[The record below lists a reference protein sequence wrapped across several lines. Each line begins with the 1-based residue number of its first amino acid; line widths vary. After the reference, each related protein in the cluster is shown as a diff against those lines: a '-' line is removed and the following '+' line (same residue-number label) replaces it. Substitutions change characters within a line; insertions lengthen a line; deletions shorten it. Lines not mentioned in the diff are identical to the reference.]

1 MPSPHLQFIA
11 GWHKIG
17 TAPSADL
24 VKREEA
30 AVFWETRQPSAPP
43 DRLCSFCGKRQGA
56 VQNLIASP
64 APHTCTSCRASAP
77 LLICEECIQHCS
89 SSVKK
94 DKQGQG
100 ASTTAVPLVVPKPTE
115 IKATLDDYVIGQDRA
130 KKVLSVAVHNHY
142 KRILHRDRLKHVEP
156 QKGNILMIGS
166 TGTGKT
172 LLSQTLARILHVPF
186 AIADA
191 TTLTE
196 AGYVGEDVE
205 NVVLKLLQ
213 NCDYDVTRAETG
225 IIYIDEIDKI
235 SRKSENPSL
244 TRDVSGEG
252 VQQALLKLV
261 EGTSCNVPPKGGRK
275 HPEQDC
281 IRVDT
286 TNILFI
292 AGGAFVGLDQI
303 IGQRTMPKR
312 LGFGADPIGVIG
324 GHTEILGRVQSEDL
338 LKFGLIP
345 EFVGRFPVLTTLSDL
360 DVPAFIRVLTEP
372 RNALVKQYQA
382 LFEIEGVDLQ
392 FTDSAV
398 KAVARRAAVMKTGA
412 RALRTIL
419 EEVMLDLM
427 YDVPTLGGVK
437 SVVITEEVIAG
448 IGQPQIVN

>member
-1 MPSPHLQFIA
+1 
-11 GWHKIG
+11 
-17 TAPSADL
+17 
-24 VKREEA
+24 
-30 AVFWETRQPSAPP
+30 VFWETRNPSAKPEQS
-43 DRLCSFCGKRQGA
+43 CAFCGKRQGQ
-56 VQNLIASP
+56 VKNLIASP
-64 APHTCTSCRASAP
+64 TPYTCHSCRTSSV
-77 LLICEECIQHCS
+77 LLICAECIQRS
-89 SSVKK
+89 TDSLTKENA
-94 DKQGQG
+94 GQG
-100 ASTTAVPLVVPKPTE
+100 RAPSPPLVVPKPTE

-130 KKVLSVAVHNHY
+130 KKVLAVAVHNHY
-142 KRILHRDRLKHVEP
+142 KRILNRDRLKHVDL

-186 AIADA
+186 TIADA

-213 NCDYDVTRAETG
+213 SCEYDVKRAETG

-261 EGTSCNVPPKGGRK
+261 EGTICNVPPKGGRK
-275 HPEQDC
+275 HPEQDF

-292 AGGAFVGLDQI
+292 AGGAFVGLDHI
-303 IGQRTMPKR
+303 ITQRTTPKR
-312 LGFGADPIGVIG
+312 LGFEAHDAASEID
-324 GHTEILGRVQSEDL
+324 GHTDVLRRVESDDL

-360 DVPAFIRVLTEP
+360 DVPALIRVLTEP
-372 RNALVKQYQA
+372 RNALVRQYQA
-382 LFEIEGVDLQ
+382 LFELEGIELQ
-392 FTDSAV
+392 FTDSAT
-398 KAVARRAAVMKTGA
+398 KAVARRAALMKTGA

-427 YDVPTLGGVK
+427 YDVPALNTVK
-437 SVVITEEVIAG
+437 SVLITEEVIAG
-448 IGQPQIVN
+448 IGQPKILA

>member
-1 MPSPHLQFIA
+1 MSDESRRTDDGKL
-11 GWHKIG
+11 
-17 TAPSADL
+17 L
-24 VKREEA
+24 Y
-30 AVFWETRQPSAPP
+30 
-43 DRLCSFCGKRQGA
+43 CSFCGKSQHEVRK
-56 VQNLIASP
+56 LIAGPSVFV
-64 APHTCTSCRASAP
+64 CDECVELCNDIIREELEDRA
-77 LLICEECIQHCS
+77 
-89 SSVKK
+89 
-94 DKQGQG
+94 DK
-100 ASTTAVPLVVPKPTE
+100 ARDKLPKPQE
-115 IKATLDDYVIGQDRA
+115 IRKVLDEYVIGQDRA

-142 KRILHRDRLKHVEP
+142 KRIVNRERLKHVDLE
-156 QKGNILMIGS
+156 KGNILMIGS

-186 AIADA
+186 TIADA
-191 TTLTE
+191 TALTE

-213 NCDYDVTRAETG
+213 SCEYDVARAETG

-261 EGTSCNVPPKGGRK
+261 EGTVCNVPPKGGRK
-275 HPEQDC
+275 HPEQDY

-292 AGGAFVGLDQI
+292 AGGAFVGLDALI
-303 IGQRTMPKR
+303 AQRTTPKR
-312 LGFGADPIGVIG
+312 LGFGALIPAGELN
-324 GHTEILGRVQSEDL
+324 GHSEVLRCVQSEDL

-345 EFVGRFPVLTTLSDL
+345 EFVGRFPVLTTLADL
-360 DVPAFIRVLTEP
+360 DVPALIRVLSEP
-372 RNALVKQYQA
+372 RNALIKQYQA
-382 LFEIEGVDLQ
+382 LFEIEGIDLQ
-392 FTDSAV
+392 FTDAAV

-427 YDVPTLGGVK
+427 YDVPALSGVK

-448 IGQPQIVN
+448 IGQPKILA

>member
-1 MPSPHLQFIA
+1 
-11 GWHKIG
+11 
-17 TAPSADL
+17 
-24 VKREEA
+24 
-30 AVFWETRQPSAPP
+30 VFWETRQPSSPP
-43 DRLCSFCGKRQGA
+43 DPLCSFCGKRQGA
-56 VQNLIASP
+56 ARNLIASP
-64 APHTCTSCRASAP
+64 APYTCNSCRTTSA
-77 LLICEECIQHCS
+77 LLICDECLQHCS
-89 SSVKK
+89 ASLKK
-94 DKQGQG
+94 DNGVQG
-100 ASTTAVPLVVPKPTE
+100 SHTSVPLVVPKPTE
-115 IKATLDDYVIGQDRA
+115 IKATLDNYVIGQDRA

-142 KRILHRDRLKHVEP
+142 KRILNRDRLKHVDL

-186 AIADA
+186 TIADA
-191 TTLTE
+191 TALTE

-205 NVVLKLLQ
+205 TVVLKLLQ
-213 NCDYDVTRAETG
+213 NCDYDVSRAETG

-261 EGTSCNVPPKGGRK
+261 EGTICNVPPKGGRK
-275 HPEQDC
+275 HPEQDY

-312 LGFGADPIGVIG
+312 LGFGASDPTSGID
-324 GHTEILGRVQSEDL
+324 GHTDVLRHVRSEDL

-360 DVPAFIRVLTEP
+360 DVPALIRVLTEP

-382 LFEIEGVDLQ
+382 LFEIEGVDLK

-398 KAVARRAAVMKTGA
+398 KAAARRAALMKTGA

-427 YDVPTLGGVK
+427 YEIPAHGGVK

-448 IGQPQIVN
+448 IGQPQILT

>member
-1 MPSPHLQFIA
+1 MFWDRAHS
-11 GWHKIG
+11 
-17 TAPSADL
+17 S
-24 VKREEA
+24 REPGPA
-30 AVFWETRQPSAPP
+30 CW
-43 DRLCSFCGKRQGA
+43 FCGKSETAAR
-56 VQNLIASP
+56 NLIASP
-64 APHTCTSCRASAP
+64 AEHSCKSCGVTSR
-77 LLICEECIQHCS
+77 LLICEECLQRSLATDRPGHDATS
-89 SSVKK
+89 SLPS
-94 DKQGQG
+94 
-100 ASTTAVPLVVPKPTE
+100 AIPKPTD
-115 IKATLDDYVIGQDRA
+115 IKAMLDEFVVGQERA
-130 KKVLSVAVHNHY
+130 KKVLAVAVHNHY
-142 KRILHRDRLKHVEP
+142 KRIVNRDRLKHVGL

-213 NCDYDVTRAETG
+213 NCDYDVPRAETG

-235 SRKSENPSL
+235 SRKSESPSL

-261 EGTSCNVPPKGGRK
+261 EGTTCNVPQKGGRK
-275 HPEQDC
+275 HPEQEF

-292 AGGAFVGLDQI
+292 AGGAFVGLDHI
-303 IGQRTMPKR
+303 IAERTIPKR
-312 LGFGADPIGVIG
+312 LGFETHDPSAGID
-324 GHTEILGRVQSEDL
+324 GHTEILGRVRSEDL

-345 EFVGRFPVLTTLSDL
+345 EFVGRFPVLTTLADL
-360 DVPAFIRVLTEP
+360 DVPALIRVLTEP

-382 LFEIEGVDLQ
+382 LFEIEGVDLK
-392 FTDSAV
+392 FSDSAV
-398 KAVARRAAVMKTGA
+398 RAVARRAALMKTGA

-427 YDVPTLGGVK
+427 YEVPAMGGVK
-437 SVVITEEVIAG
+437 SVEITEDVIAG
-448 IGQPQIVN
+448 TAQPRLVS

>member
-1 MPSPHLQFIA
+1 MFWDTRHPSQKSGRSCA
-11 GWHKIG
+11 
-17 TAPSADL
+17 
-24 VKREEA
+24 
-30 AVFWETRQPSAPP
+30 
-43 DRLCSFCGKRQGA
+43 FCGKPEET
-56 VQNLIASP
+56 VQKLIASP
-64 APHTCTSCRASAP
+64 AQHICHSCRAAST
-77 LLICEECIQHCS
+77 LLICEECVQRWGRSMAKDHGTQESAS
-89 SSVKK
+89 SL
-94 DKQGQG
+94 
-100 ASTTAVPLVVPKPTE
+100 PLTVPKPTE
-115 IKATLDDYVIGQDRA
+115 IRATLDDYVIGQDRA
-130 KKVLSVAVHNHY
+130 KKVLAVAVHNHY
-142 KRILHRDRLKHVEP
+142 KRILNRERLTHVDL

-172 LLSQTLARILHVPF
+172 LLSQTLARLLHVPF
-186 AIADA
+186 TIADA

-213 NCDYDVTRAETG
+213 SCDYDVARAETG

-261 EGTSCNVPPKGGRK
+261 EGTVCNVPQKGGRK
-275 HPEQDC
+275 HPEQEY

-303 IGQRTMPKR
+303 IAQRTMPKR
-312 LGFGADPIGVIG
+312 LGFGADVPPSAID
-324 GHTEILGRVQSEDL
+324 GHTEILRHVRSEDL

-345 EFVGRFPVLTTLSDL
+345 EFVGRFPILTTLADL
-360 DVPAFIRVLTEP
+360 DVPALIRVLTEP

-382 LFEIEGVDLQ
+382 LFEIEGVELQ
-392 FTDSAV
+392 FTESAL
-398 KAVARRAAVMKTGA
+398 KAVARRAALMKTGA

-427 YDVPTLGGVK
+427 YDIPAMAGVK
-437 SVVITEEVIAG
+437 SVVITEEVITG
-448 IGQPQIVN
+448 IGQPQIVT

>member
-1 MPSPHLQFIA
+1 M
-11 GWHKIG
+11 
-17 TAPSADL
+17 
-24 VKREEA
+24 
-30 AVFWETRQPSAPP
+30 FWDQRHSTQKP
-43 DRLCSFCGKRQGA
+43 DRRCSFCGKPQDAGRTLVTNSEPFA
-56 VQNLIASP
+56 
-64 APHTCTSCRASAP
+64 CTSCRNPAAVS
-77 LLICEECIQHCS
+77 ICEECIQRCS
-89 SSVKK
+89 LSLAKNRPPDS
-94 DKQGQG
+94 QTS
-100 ASTTAVPLVVPKPTE
+100 ASPLPLVIPKPTD
-115 IKATLDDYVIGQDRA
+115 IKAKLDEYVIGQDRA

-142 KRILHRDRLKHVEP
+142 KRIVNRERLKHVDLE
-156 QKGNILMIGS
+156 KGNILMIGS

-186 AIADA
+186 TIADA
-191 TTLTE
+191 TALTE

-213 NCDYDVTRAETG
+213 SCDYDVARAETG

-261 EGTSCNVPPKGGRK
+261 EGTVCNVPPKGGRK
-275 HPEQDC
+275 HPEQDY

-292 AGGAFVGLDQI
+292 AGGAFVGLDAMI
-303 IGQRTMPKR
+303 AQRTMPKR
-312 LGFGADPIGVIG
+312 LGFDAMAPG
-324 GHTEILGRVQSEDL
+324 GELDGHSDVLRCVQSEDL

-345 EFVGRFPVLTTLSDL
+345 EFVGRFPVLTTLTDL
-360 DVPAFIRVLTEP
+360 DVPALIRVLSEP

-382 LFEIEGVDLQ
+382 LFEIEGINLQ
-392 FTDSAV
+392 FTEAAI

-427 YDVPTLGGVK
+427 YDVPALHGVK

-448 IGQPQIVN
+448 IGQPKILA

>member
-1 MPSPHLQFIA
+1 M
-11 GWHKIG
+11 
-17 TAPSADL
+17 
-24 VKREEA
+24 
-30 AVFWETRQPSAPP
+30 FWQTRQPSAPP
-43 DRLCSFCGKRQGA
+43 DRLCSFCGKRPGT
-56 VQNLIASP
+56 VQNLIPSP
-64 APHTCTSCRASAP
+64 TPYTCNSCRTTSA
-77 LLICEECIQHCS
+77 LLICEECVQHCTAS
-89 SSVKK
+89 LNK
-94 DKQGQG
+94 DKQVQDSL
-100 ASTTAVPLVVPKPTE
+100 AAVPLVVPKPTE
-115 IKATLDDYVIGQDRA
+115 IKATLDQYVIGQDRA

-142 KRILHRDRLKHVEP
+142 KRIVNRERLKHVDL

-186 AIADA
+186 TIADA
-191 TTLTE
+191 TALTE

-205 NVVLKLLQ
+205 TVVLKLLQ
-213 NCDYDVTRAETG
+213 NCDYDVPRAETG

-261 EGTSCNVPPKGGRK
+261 EGTICNVPPKGGRK
-275 HPEQDC
+275 HPEQDF

-303 IGQRTMPKR
+303 IAQRTMPKR
-312 LGFGADPIGVIG
+312 LGFGANSLGVEID
-324 GHTEILGRVQSEDL
+324 GHTDVLRPVRSEDL
-338 LKFGLIP
+338 LKSGLIP
-345 EFVGRFPVLTTLSDL
+345 EFVGRFPVFTTLSDL
-360 DVPAFIRVLTEP
+360 DVPALIRVLTEP

-392 FTDSAV
+392 FTDAAL
-398 KAVARRAAVMKTGA
+398 KAAARRAALMKTGA

-427 YDVPTLGGVK
+427 YDIPAHGGVK
-437 SVVITEEVIAG
+437 SVVISEEVSAG
-448 IGQPQIVN
+448 IGQPQILT

>member
-1 MPSPHLQFIA
+1 MFWDTRHPSQ
-11 GWHKIG
+11 K
-17 TAPSADL
+17 
-24 VKREEA
+24 
-30 AVFWETRQPSAPP
+30 P
-43 DRLCSFCGKRQGA
+43 DRLCSFCGQSERA
-56 VQNLIASP
+56 VGHLVESP
-64 APHTCTSCRASAP
+64 MEYTCDSCRNAST
-77 LLICEECIQHCS
+77 LWICEECIQSCS
-89 SSVKK
+89 ASFGQNNGARGTSPTLPSVI
-94 DKQGQG
+94 
-100 ASTTAVPLVVPKPTE
+100 PKPAE
-115 IKATLDDYVIGQDRA
+115 IKATLDEYVIGQERA
-130 KKVLSVAVHNHY
+130 KKVLAVAVHNHY
-142 KRILHRDRLKHVEP
+142 KRILNRDRLKHVDL

-213 NCDYDVTRAETG
+213 SCDYDIARAETG

-261 EGTSCNVPPKGGRK
+261 EGTICNVPQKGGRK
-275 HPEQDC
+275 HPEHEY

-303 IGQRTMPKR
+303 IGQRTIPKR
-312 LGFGADPIGVIG
+312 LGFEAQAPTYVID
-324 GHTEILGRVQSEDL
+324 GHTEILCQVRSEDL

-345 EFVGRFPVLTTLSDL
+345 EFVGRFPVHTTLSDL
-360 DVPAFIRVLTEP
+360 DVPALIRVLTEP
-372 RNALVKQYQA
+372 RNALVRQYQA
-382 LFEIEGVDLQ
+382 LFDLEGVDLR

-398 KAVARRAAVMKTGA
+398 KAVARRAAIMKTGA

-419 EEVMLDLM
+419 EEIMLDLM
-427 YDVPTLGGVK
+427 YDVPSRNGVK
-437 SVVITEEVIAG
+437 SVEITEDVIVG
-448 IGQPQIVN
+448 TGQPHILT

>member
-1 MPSPHLQFIA
+1 L
-11 GWHKIG
+11 
-17 TAPSADL
+17 
-24 VKREEA
+24 
-30 AVFWETRQPSAPP
+30 
-43 DRLCSFCGKRQGA
+43 
-56 VQNLIASP
+56 N
-64 APHTCTSCRASAP
+64 
-77 LLICEECIQHCS
+77 
-89 SSVKK
+89 K
-94 DKQGQG
+94 DKQVQDSLAAG
-100 ASTTAVPLVVPKPTE
+100 PLVVPKPTD
-115 IKATLDDYVIGQDRA
+115 IKATLDQYVIGQDRA

-142 KRILHRDRLKHVEP
+142 KRIVNRERLKHVDL

-186 AIADA
+186 TIADA
-191 TTLTE
+191 TALTE

-205 NVVLKLLQ
+205 TVVLKLLQ
-213 NCDYDVTRAETG
+213 NCDYDVPRAETG

-261 EGTSCNVPPKGGRK
+261 EGTICNVPPKGGRK
-275 HPEQDC
+275 HPEQDF

-303 IGQRTMPKR
+303 IAQRTMPKR
-312 LGFGADPIGVIG
+312 LGFGANSPGVEID
-324 GHTEILGRVQSEDL
+324 GHTDVLRHVRSEDL
-338 LKFGLIP
+338 LKSGLIP
-345 EFVGRFPVLTTLSDL
+345 EFVGRFPVFTTLSDL
-360 DVPAFIRVLTEP
+360 DVPALIRVLTEP

-392 FTDSAV
+392 FTDAAL
-398 KAVARRAAVMKTGA
+398 KAAARRAALMKTGA

-427 YDVPTLGGVK
+427 YDIPAHGGVK

-448 IGQPQIVN
+448 IGQPQILT

>member
-1 MPSPHLQFIA
+1 MFWDTRHPSQKP
-11 GWHKIG
+11 
-17 TAPSADL
+17 
-24 VKREEA
+24 E
-30 AVFWETRQPSAPP
+30 
-43 DRLCSFCGKRQGA
+43 RLCSFCGKRQEAG
-56 VQNLIASP
+56 QHLITGP
-64 APHTCTSCRASAP
+64 APYTCHSCETTST
-77 LLICEECIQHCS
+77 LFICEECVQHCALSLSKDKHNGTEDS
-89 SSVKK
+89 SSFL
-94 DKQGQG
+94 
-100 ASTTAVPLVVPKPTE
+100 PLVIPKPTD
-115 IKATLDDYVIGQDRA
+115 IKAMLDDYVIGQDRA

-142 KRILHRDRLKHVEP
+142 KRIANRERLKHVDL

-186 AIADA
+186 TIADA
-191 TTLTE
+191 TALTE

-205 NVVLKLLQ
+205 NIVLKLLQ
-213 NCDYDVTRAETG
+213 TCEYDVHRAQSG

-261 EGTSCNVPPKGGRK
+261 EGTICNVPPKGGRK
-275 HPEQDC
+275 HPEQDY

-303 IGQRTMPKR
+303 IAQRTMPKR
-312 LGFGADPIGVIG
+312 LGFGAMSAASEID
-324 GHTEILGRVQSEDL
+324 GHTEMLRSVQTEDL

-345 EFVGRFPVLTTLSDL
+345 EFVGRFPVLTTLADL
-360 DVPAFIRVLTEP
+360 DVPALIQVLTEP
-372 RNALVKQYQA
+372 RTALLRQYQA
-382 LFEIEGVDLQ
+382 LFEIEGVELE
-392 FTDSAV
+392 FTDPAV
-398 KAVARRAAVMKTGA
+398 KAIARRAAVMKTGA

-427 YDVPTLGGVK
+427 YEIPALGGVK

-448 IGQPQIVN
+448 IGQPQILT

>member
-1 MPSPHLQFIA
+1 MFWDTRPPSP
-11 GWHKIG
+11 K
-17 TAPSADL
+17 P
-24 VKREEA
+24 E
-30 AVFWETRQPSAPP
+30 
-43 DRLCSFCGKRQGA
+43 RLCSFCGKRQGA
-56 VQNLIASP
+56 SQNLITSP
-64 APHTCTSCRASAP
+64 EPYTCGSCQRTSA
-77 LLICEECIQHCS
+77 LLICEECIRHCAGSITKDNRAQSSS
-89 SSVKK
+89 SSV
-94 DKQGQG
+94 
-100 ASTTAVPLVVPKPTE
+100 PLVIPKPTE
-115 IKATLDDYVIGQDRA
+115 IKATLDNYVVGQERA

-142 KRILHRDRLKHVEP
+142 KRIMNRDRLKNVDL

-186 AIADA
+186 TIADA
-191 TTLTE
+191 TALTE

-213 NCDYDVTRAETG
+213 NCDYDVARAETG

-261 EGTSCNVPPKGGRK
+261 EGTICNVPPKGGRK
-275 HPEQDC
+275 HPEQEY

-303 IGQRTMPKR
+303 IAQRTMPKR
-312 LGFGADPIGVIG
+312 LGFGATEPAAEIE
-324 GHTEILGRVQSEDL
+324 GHTDVLRRVQSEDL

-360 DVPAFIRVLTEP
+360 DVPALIRVLTEP

-382 LFEIEGVDLQ
+382 LFEIEGVELQ
-392 FTDSAV
+392 FTDAAV
-398 KAVARRAAVMKTGA
+398 KAVARRAALMKTGA

-427 YDVPTLGGVK
+427 YDIPALGGVK
-437 SVVITEEVIAG
+437 SVMITEEVIAG
-448 IGQPQIVN
+448 IGQPQILN

>member
-1 MPSPHLQFIA
+1 VFWDTRPPSP
-11 GWHKIG
+11 K
-17 TAPSADL
+17 P
-24 VKREEA
+24 E
-30 AVFWETRQPSAPP
+30 
-43 DRLCSFCGKRQGA
+43 RLCVFCGKSQGT
-56 VQNLIASP
+56 VHNLIPSP
-64 APHTCTSCRASAP
+64 APYTCGACRSSAT
-77 LLICEECIQHCS
+77 LLICEECVRHCAGS
-89 SSVKK
+89 LAK
-94 DKQGQG
+94 DKRAES
-100 ASTTAVPLVVPKPTE
+100 ASSPVPLVIPKPTE
-115 IKATLDDYVIGQDRA
+115 IKATLDEYIIGQDRA

-142 KRILHRDRLKHVEP
+142 KRIVNRDRLKHVDL

-196 AGYVGEDVE
+196 AGYVGDDVE

-213 NCDYDVTRAETG
+213 SCEYDVKRAETG

-261 EGTSCNVPPKGGRK
+261 EGTICNVPPKGGRK
-275 HPEQDC
+275 HPEEDH

-303 IGQRTMPKR
+303 IAQRTMPKR
-312 LGFGADPIGVIG
+312 LGFGASVPEYELD
-324 GHTEILGRVQSEDL
+324 GHTDILRRVQSEDL

-360 DVPAFIRVLTEP
+360 DVPALIRVLTEP

-382 LFEIEGVDLQ
+382 LFEIEGIELR
-392 FTDSAV
+392 FTDAAV
-398 KAVARRAAVMKTGA
+398 KAAACRAAQMKTGA

-427 YDVPTLGGVK
+427 YDVPSLGAVK

-448 IGQPQIVN
+448 VGQPQLLT

>member
-1 MPSPHLQFIA
+1 MFWDRVHPSPEPRPVC
-11 GWHKIG
+11 W
-17 TAPSADL
+17 
-24 VKREEA
+24 
-30 AVFWETRQPSAPP
+30 
-43 DRLCSFCGKRQGA
+43 FCGRSETT
-56 VQNLIASP
+56 VRNLVASP
-64 APHTCTSCRASAP
+64 VEHSCKSCGVISKV
-77 LLICEECIQHCS
+77 LICEECLQRSLNRDRIGQPSTS
-89 SSVKK
+89 SSLPSVI
-94 DKQGQG
+94 
-100 ASTTAVPLVVPKPTE
+100 PKPTD
-115 IKATLDDYVIGQDRA
+115 IKATLDEFVIGQERA
-130 KKVLSVAVHNHY
+130 KKVLAVAVHNHY
-142 KRILHRDRLKHVEP
+142 KRIVNRDRLKHVGL

-213 NCDYDVTRAETG
+213 NCDYDVPRAETG

-235 SRKSENPSL
+235 SRKSESPSL

-261 EGTSCNVPPKGGRK
+261 EGTTCNVPQKGGRK
-275 HPEQDC
+275 HPEQEF

-286 TNILFI
+286 TDILFI
-292 AGGAFVGLDQI
+292 AGGAFVGLDHI
-303 IGQRTMPKR
+303 IAERTMPKR
-312 LGFGADPIGVIG
+312 LGFDMHDPSVGID
-324 GHTEILGRVQSEDL
+324 GHTEILGRVRSEDL

-345 EFVGRFPVLTTLSDL
+345 EFVGRFPVLTTLADL
-360 DVPAFIRVLTEP
+360 DVPALIRVLTEP

-382 LFEIEGVDLQ
+382 LFEIEGVELT
-392 FTDSAV
+392 FSDSAV
-398 KAVARRAAVMKTGA
+398 RAVARRAALMKTGA

-427 YDVPTLGGVK
+427 YEVPAMGSVK
-437 SVVITEEVIAG
+437 SVEITEDVIAG
-448 IGQPQIVN
+448 TAQPRVLS

>member
-1 MPSPHLQFIA
+1 MFWDTRHPSP
-11 GWHKIG
+11 K
-17 TAPSADL
+17 
-24 VKREEA
+24 
-30 AVFWETRQPSAPP
+30 P
-43 DRLCSFCGKRQGA
+43 DRFCSFCGKNQST
-56 VQNLIASP
+56 VQNLVGSP
-64 APHTCTSCRASAP
+64 AQYTCHSCRTTST
-77 LLICEECIQHCS
+77 LLICEECIQRCSGSMAKDSGAQS
-89 SSVKK
+89 SSP
-94 DKQGQG
+94 
-100 ASTTAVPLVVPKPTE
+100 SLPLVIPKPTE
-115 IKATLDDYVIGQDRA
+115 IKATLDDYVIGQDQA

-142 KRILHRDRLKHVEP
+142 KRIVNRDRLTHVDL

-191 TTLTE
+191 TALTE

-213 NCDYDVTRAETG
+213 NCDYDVKRAETG

-252 VQQALLKLV
+252 VQQGLLKLV
-261 EGTSCNVPPKGGRK
+261 EGTICNVPPKGGRK
-275 HPEQDC
+275 HPEQEY

-312 LGFGADPIGVIG
+312 LGFGAIGAEGVIE
-324 GHTEILGRVQSEDL
+324 GHTDLLRRVQSEDL

-360 DVPAFIRVLTEP
+360 DVPALIRVLTEP
-372 RNALVKQYQA
+372 RNALLKQYQA
-382 LFEIEGVDLQ
+382 LFEIEGVALQ
-392 FTDSAV
+392 FTDPAI
-398 KAVARRAAVMKTGA
+398 KAVARRAALMKTGA

-427 YDVPTLGGVK
+427 YEIPARSGVK
-437 SVVITEEVIAG
+437 SVEITEDAIAG
-448 IGQPQIVN
+448 IGQPRIVT

>member
-1 MPSPHLQFIA
+1 
-11 GWHKIG
+11 
-17 TAPSADL
+17 
-24 VKREEA
+24 
-30 AVFWETRQPSAPP
+30 VFWDTRHSQEP
-43 DRLCSFCGKRQGA
+43 DRLCSFCGKRQDA
-56 VQNLIASP
+56 VQHLTTSP
-64 APHTCTSCRASAP
+64 EPYTCRSCKSTSA
-77 LLICEECIQHCS
+77 LLICEECIQRCAQSLTNDKHKGAQES
-89 SSVKK
+89 SSSLPFVI
-94 DKQGQG
+94 
-100 ASTTAVPLVVPKPTE
+100 PKPTD

-142 KRILHRDRLKHVEP
+142 KRIANRERLAHVDL

-186 AIADA
+186 TIADA
-191 TTLTE
+191 TALTE

-213 NCDYDVTRAETG
+213 SCDYDVTRADTR

-261 EGTSCNVPPKGGRK
+261 EGTICNVPPKGGRK
-275 HPEQDC
+275 HPEQDY

-303 IGQRTMPKR
+303 INQRTMPKR
-312 LGFGADPIGVIG
+312 LGFGAIIPAIDID
-324 GHTEILGRVQSEDL
+324 GHTDVLRRVQSEDL

-345 EFVGRFPVLTTLSDL
+345 EFVGRFPILTTLSDL
-360 DVPAFIRVLTEP
+360 DVPALIRVLTEP
-372 RNALVKQYQA
+372 RNALVRQYQA
-382 LFEIEGVDLQ
+382 LFEIEGVELQ
-392 FTDSAV
+392 FTDSAI

-412 RALRTIL
+412 RALRTIMEEAML
-419 EEVMLDLM
+419 ELM
-427 YDVPTLGGVK
+427 YEVPALGGVK

-448 IGQPQIVN
+448 IGQPQILT

>member
-1 MPSPHLQFIA
+1 MFWDTRPSP
-11 GWHKIG
+11 K
-17 TAPSADL
+17 
-24 VKREEA
+24 
-30 AVFWETRQPSAPP
+30 P
-43 DRLCSFCGKRQGA
+43 DPLCSFCGRSQST
-56 VQNLIASP
+56 VRNLIASP
-64 APHTCTSCRASAP
+64 AQYTCHSCRTTST
-77 LLICEECIQHCS
+77 LLICEECLQRCTDSMTKGNGGQVAS
-89 SSVKK
+89 SSV
-94 DKQGQG
+94 
-100 ASTTAVPLVVPKPTE
+100 PLVIPKPNE
-115 IKATLDDYVIGQDRA
+115 IKATLDDYAIGQDQA

-142 KRILHRDRLKHVEP
+142 KRIVNRERLKTVDL

-172 LLSQTLARILHVPF
+172 LLSQTLARVLHVPF

-191 TTLTE
+191 TALTQ

-213 NCDYDVTRAETG
+213 NCDYDVKRAETG

-261 EGTSCNVPPKGGRK
+261 EGTICNVPPKGGRK
-275 HPEQDC
+275 HPEQDY

-303 IGQRTMPKR
+303 IADRTMPKR
-312 LGFGADPIGVIG
+312 LGFEANSQAGKID
-324 GHTEILGRVQSEDL
+324 GHTDVLRRVQSEDL

-360 DVPAFIRVLTEP
+360 DVPALIRVLTEP

-382 LFEIEGVDLQ
+382 LFEIEGVELR
-392 FTDSAV
+392 FADSAV
-398 KAVARRAAVMKTGA
+398 KAVARRAALMKTGA

-427 YDVPTLGGVK
+427 YDIPALNGVK
-437 SVVITEEVIAG
+437 SVEITEDVIAG
-448 IGQPQIVN
+448 TGQPHILT

>member
-1 MPSPHLQFIA
+1 MFWDKRDPSP
-11 GWHKIG
+11 K
-17 TAPSADL
+17 P
-24 VKREEA
+24 E
-30 AVFWETRQPSAPP
+30 
-43 DRLCSFCGKRQGA
+43 RLCSFCGKRQDA
-56 VQNLIASP
+56 ARSLIASP
-64 APHTCTSCRASAP
+64 EPYSCHSCHIPSP
-77 LLICEECIQHCS
+77 LLICEECVQRCSLSLSKGKNGGEQS
-89 SSVKK
+89 SS
-94 DKQGQG
+94 
-100 ASTTAVPLVVPKPTE
+100 SSLPLVIPKPTD
-115 IKATLDDYVIGQDRA
+115 IKAILDSYVIGQDRA

-142 KRILHRDRLKHVEP
+142 KRILNRERLKHVDL

-186 AIADA
+186 TIADA
-191 TTLTE
+191 TALTE

-213 NCDYDVTRAETG
+213 SCEYDVARAETG

-261 EGTSCNVPPKGGRK
+261 EGTICNVPPKGGRK
-275 HPEQDC
+275 HPEQDY

-303 IGQRTMPKR
+303 IAQRTMPKR
-312 LGFGADPIGVIG
+312 MGFGAINPASGID
-324 GHTEILGRVQSEDL
+324 GHTDLLCHVASEDL

-360 DVPAFIRVLTEP
+360 DVPALIRILTEP

-382 LFEIEGVDLQ
+382 LFELEGVELQ
-392 FTDSAV
+392 FTDSAI
-398 KAVARRAAVMKTGA
+398 KAAARRAAVMKTGA

-427 YDVPTLGGVK
+427 YDVPALNGVK
-437 SVVITEEVIAG
+437 SVVITEEAIAG
-448 IGQPQIVN
+448 IGQPQILT

>member
-1 MPSPHLQFIA
+1 M
-11 GWHKIG
+11 
-17 TAPSADL
+17 
-24 VKREEA
+24 
-30 AVFWETRQPSAPP
+30 FWETRNPSAKPEQS
-43 DRLCSFCGKRQGA
+43 CAFCGKRQGQ
-56 VQNLIASP
+56 VKNLIASP
-64 APHTCTSCRASAP
+64 TPYTCHSCRTSSA
-77 LLICEECIQHCS
+77 LLICEECIQRS
-89 SSVKK
+89 TDSLTKENA
-94 DKQGQG
+94 GQG
-100 ASTTAVPLVVPKPTE
+100 RAPSPPLVVPKPTE
-115 IKATLDDYVIGQDRA
+115 IKATLDDYVIGQDHA
-130 KKVLSVAVHNHY
+130 KKVLAVAVHNHY
-142 KRILHRDRLKHVEP
+142 KRILNRDRLKHVDL
-156 QKGNILMIGS
+156 QKGNILVIGS

-186 AIADA
+186 TIADA

-213 NCDYDVTRAETG
+213 SCEYDVKRAETG

-261 EGTSCNVPPKGGRK
+261 EGTICNVPPKGGRK
-275 HPEQDC
+275 HPEQDF

-292 AGGAFVGLDQI
+292 AGGAFVGLDHI
-303 IGQRTMPKR
+303 ITHRTTPKR
-312 LGFGADPIGVIG
+312 LGFEAHDAASEID
-324 GHTEILGRVQSEDL
+324 GHTDVLRRVESDDL

-360 DVPAFIRVLTEP
+360 DVPALIRVLTEP
-372 RNALVKQYQA
+372 RNALVRQYQA
-382 LFEIEGVDLQ
+382 LFELEGIELQ
-392 FTDSAV
+392 FTDSAM
-398 KAVARRAAVMKTGA
+398 KAVARRAALMKTGA

-427 YDVPTLGGVK
+427 YDVPALNSVK

-448 IGQPQIVN
+448 IGQPKILA

>member
-1 MPSPHLQFIA
+1 MTKGNGGQVA
-11 GWHKIG
+11 
-17 TAPSADL
+17 
-24 VKREEA
+24 
-30 AVFWETRQPSAPP
+30 
-43 DRLCSFCGKRQGA
+43 
-56 VQNLIASP
+56 
-64 APHTCTSCRASAP
+64 
-77 LLICEECIQHCS
+77 S
-89 SSVKK
+89 SSL
-94 DKQGQG
+94 
-100 ASTTAVPLVVPKPTE
+100 PLVIPKPNE
-115 IKATLDDYVIGQDRA
+115 IKATLDDYAIGQDQA

-142 KRILHRDRLKHVEP
+142 KRILNRERLTHVDL

-172 LLSQTLARILHVPF
+172 LLSQTLARVLHVPF

-191 TTLTE
+191 TALTQ

-213 NCDYDVTRAETG
+213 SCDYDVKRAETG

-261 EGTSCNVPPKGGRK
+261 EGTICNVPPKGGRK
-275 HPEQDC
+275 HPEQDY

-303 IGQRTMPKR
+303 IAQRTMPKR
-312 LGFGADPIGVIG
+312 LGFESITSAAKID
-324 GHTEILGRVQSEDL
+324 GHTDVLRRVHSEDL

-345 EFVGRFPVLTTLSDL
+345 EFIGRFPVLTTLSDL
-360 DVPAFIRVLTEP
+360 DVPALIRVLTEP

-382 LFEIEGVDLQ
+382 LFEIEGVELR
-392 FTDSAV
+392 FADSAV
-398 KAVARRAAVMKTGA
+398 KAVARRAALMKTGA

-427 YDVPTLGGVK
+427 YDIPALNGVK
-437 SVVITEEVIAG
+437 SVEITEDVIAG
-448 IGQPQIVN
+448 TGQPHILT